1 MTESRS
7 YRVELTP
14 AARGQLRKLD
24 KPVQRRIFAQLDVL
38 EADPRL
44 PGCRAMVG
52 QKKRWRVRVSGAGDY
67 RIVYQIED
75 TELLVLVVT
84 VAHRREA
91 YR

>member
-1 MTESRS
+1 
-7 YRVELTP
+7 
-14 AARGQLRKLD
+14 
-24 KPVQRRIFAQLDVL
+24 
-38 EADPRL
+38 
-44 PGCRAMVG
+44 MVG

-91 YR
+91 Y